1 MSASVLLLGAA
12 PPSIS
17 TPLVLAVV
25 GASSSSTAVSAAAAG
40 EGGIVYPKTKTR
52 SSLPATTATTTRGPT
67 SEQRMVTTRSS
78 KTKRPLDPSS
88 ARRSAAPLFSPR
100 GGGGTTV
107 VESCSPSSSS
117 TNINVLFPIRSHELV
132 KFLLIGT
139 IKFFIVLA
147 LTLTRDGKDTLVVA
161 DCGAES
167 IAFLKIYGVLPAATM
182 FIATYAKLASIFDDR
197 RDLLFYITCIPFFV
211 FFYVFDRA
219 IYPHRGSIQPSH
231 DTVTSLLSSL
241 FGGGRGDY
249 HYNNHDDGNDI
260 GGGNDN
266 VNGGG
271 GAMTMVLAKL
281 IAHWTS
287 ALYYIIAEVYSSVS
301 IGILFWQYAN
311 DVVSVDQ
318 APRFYPLFAQMSGLA
333 PIVAGQ
339 YVVRY
344 ASRAPDISTSLYRVT
359 NLVTLCGIMICLFYR
374 WSNMYIRRT
383 EKKKENEEMMTTT
396 TSTTTAATTTTT
408 MKKKKKKKTK
418 MTMIES
424 TKFLASSEY
433 LRLIAT
439 LVLGY
444 GLSINFTEIIWKSCV
459 KRQYPDPLDY
469 QRYMANFSSIVGLST
484 CIVIFLGVHAIRILG
499 WRIGALATPAAM
511 GLLSV
516 PYFLS
521 ILVGLDS
528 PHRLRMAVIF
538 GTIQSLIS
546 KTTKYALFD
555 PTTQMA
561 YIPLDEESKV
571 KGKAAIEVLGSRIG
585 KSGGSL
591 VQQVLVLMFGNIIS
605 AAPILAVL
613 YYAVLGWW
621 AYSANRLSSLF
632 YARTAA
638 AAQEEEEERR
648 EKKED

>member
-1 MSASVLLLGAA
+1 
-12 PPSIS
+12 
-17 TPLVLAVV
+17 
-25 GASSSSTAVSAAAAG
+25 
-40 EGGIVYPKTKTR
+40 
-52 SSLPATTATTTRGPT
+52 
-67 SEQRMVTTRSS
+67 
-78 KTKRPLDPSS
+78 
-88 ARRSAAPLFSPR
+88 
-100 GGGGTTV
+100 
-107 VESCSPSSSS
+107 
-117 TNINVLFPIRSHELV
+117 
-132 KFLLIGT
+132 
-139 IKFFIVLA
+139 
-147 LTLTRDGKDTLVVA
+147 VA

-167 IAFLKIYGVLPAATM
+167 IAFLKIYGVLPAATV
-182 FIATYAKLASIFDDR
+182 FIAAYTKLASITTHEHDR
-197 RDLLFYITCIPFFV
+197 PDNKQVLFYITCVPFFI
-211 FFYVFDRA
+211 FFYIFDRI
-219 IYPHRGSIQPSH
+219 IYPHRELIEPKFE
-231 DTVTSLLSSL
+231 TVTSLLELSL
-241 FGGGRGDY
+241 GRGR
-249 HYNNHDDGNDI
+249 HYNYNDNDNGDNI
-260 GGGNDN
+260 GGYNDG
-266 VNGGG
+266 GGG
-271 GAMTMVLAKL
+271 GAMIIVAKL
-281 IAHWTS
+281 ITHWTS

-301 IGILFWQYAN
+301 VGILFWQYAN
-311 DVVSVDQ
+311 DVVSVNQ

-344 ASRAPDISTSLYRVT
+344 ASCADDFRTSLYRVT
-359 NLVTLCGIMICLFYR
+359 NLVTLSGIMICLFYR
-374 WSNMYIRRT
+374 WSNIYIHRT
-383 EKKKENEEMMTTT
+383 EASSSSNISSSST
-396 TSTTTAATTTTT
+396 TSTETI
-408 MKKKKKKKTK
+408 KKKTKKKKKTK
-418 MTMIES
+418 MTMMES

-469 QRYMANFSSIVGLST
+469 QRFMGNFSSIVGLST

-499 WRIGALATPAAM
+499 WRIGALATPTAM
-511 GLLSV
+511 GILAV

-528 PHRLRMAVIF
+528 PHRLRIAVIF
-538 GTIQSLIS
+538 GTVQSLIS

-591 VQQVLVLMFGNIIS
+591 IQQVLVLMFGNIIS

-638 AAQEEEEERR
+638 AAQEEEQR
-648 EKKED
+648 EKKKD